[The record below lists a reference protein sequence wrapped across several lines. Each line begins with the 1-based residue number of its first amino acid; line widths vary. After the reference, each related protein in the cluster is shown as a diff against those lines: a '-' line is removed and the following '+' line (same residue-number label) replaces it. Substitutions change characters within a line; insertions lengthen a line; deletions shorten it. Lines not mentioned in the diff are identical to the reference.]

1 METARQHDHAVDLD
15 TALDFVNTLKFD
27 DGQPVEGLG
36 TTAEA
41 LDWLHD
47 HGLIHHD
54 AVSGTHDAVSGT
66 HDAAALQRIHQT
78 RAALRE
84 LADATYED
92 RQPRPEALDE
102 VNRALRAREV
112 VQLVLGPDGCRL
124 DHRHVGDPVDDALA
138 NLVEPIVQEITAGR
152 PERLR
157 ACADET
163 CRWVF
168 YDDSRTGRRR
178 WCDMSSCGNR
188 AKAARHRARVKGV
201 APDDAP
207 GTTAG

>member
-1 METARQHDHAVDLD
+1 METVQQHDHAVDLD

-27 DGQPVEGLG
+27 DGQPVEVLG

-41 LDWLHD
+41 MDWLHD
-47 HGLIHHD
+47 HGLVHYE
-54 AVSGTHDAVSGT
+54 
-66 HDAAALQRIHQT
+66 ALAGADFGVALRRIHRT

-84 LADATYED
+84 LADATYERRPP
-92 RQPRPEALDE
+92 RQDAIDE
-102 VNRALRAREV
+102 VNRAMRAREV
-112 VQLVLGPDGCRL
+112 VQLVPGPDGLRL
-124 DHRHVGDPVDDALA
+124 DHRHIGDPVDDALA
-138 NLVEPIVQEITAGR
+138 NLSEPIVREIAAGR

-157 ACADET
+157 ACADDT

-188 AKAARHRARVKGV
+188 AKAARHRARVR
-201 APDDAP
+201 AADP
-207 GTTAG
+207 AG

>member
-1 METARQHDHAVDLD
+1 METVQQHDHAVDLE
-15 TALDFVNTLKFD
+15 TALDFVNTLKYD
-27 DGQPVEGLG
+27 DGQPTDVLG

-41 LDWLHD
+41 LDWLHG
-47 HGLIHHD
+47 HGLVHHE
-54 AVSGTHDAVSGT
+54 ALSRPN
-66 HDAAALQRIHQT
+66 DAAALRRIRKT

-92 RQPRPEALDE
+92 RRPRQDALDE
-102 VNRALRAREV
+102 INRALRAREV
-112 VQLVLGPDGCRL
+112 VQLVPGPDGCRL

-138 NLVEPIVQEITAGR
+138 NLAEPIVREITAGR

-157 ACADET
+157 PCADDT

-178 WCDMSSCGNR
+178 WCDMASCGNR
-188 AKAARHRARVKGV
+188 AKAARHRARVKG
-201 APDDAP
+201 DAP
-207 GTTAG
+207 A